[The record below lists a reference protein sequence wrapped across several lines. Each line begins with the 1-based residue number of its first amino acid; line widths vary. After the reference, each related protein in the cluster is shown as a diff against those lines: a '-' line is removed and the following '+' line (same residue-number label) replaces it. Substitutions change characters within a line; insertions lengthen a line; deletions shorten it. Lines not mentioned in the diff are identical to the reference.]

1 MAAGTGDPEGAFIP
15 VDLLSATP
23 GLPMGATM
31 EPAEGG
37 SQPIGGLGG
46 GGPAVAEGTGDPEG
60 AFIPIDPLA
69 AAPGP

>member
-1 MAAGTGDPEGAFIP
+1 LGA
-15 VDLLSATP
+15 S
-23 GLPMGATM
+23 M
-31 EPAEGG
+31 EPAEG
-37 SQPIGGLGG
+37 SPQSIGGLGR